1 MSKSPP
7 EGIRARPTP
16 GNILEWHYVIQGPKG
31 SPLPPTFP
39 PEPAEAAADR
49 HADAIRPLQAGR
61 APVPVHVGFHP
72 ETWNPVW
79 SASTVLVG
87 LLSFMLEDASTV
99 GSITTSTETKREL
112 AAQSLAH
119 NATHSAK
126 FRKLFPKLAQRGLAE
141 AASRGL
147 SGPRSGDGSRDG
159 AAETARPSA
168 GPSPAS
174 CYPSCSCRSSRGSL
188 ERASDARA
196 KCSAETEDESQYN
209 RPHGRPNGAFSVALP
224 SPPDL
229 SPLPLPR

>member
-16 GNILEWHYVIQGPKG
+16 GNILEWHYVLQGPKG
-31 SPLPPTFP
+31 SPYEGGFYHGRLTFP
-39 PEPAEAAADR
+39 PEY
-49 HADAIRPLQAGR
+49 PLKPPRIVMLTPSGR
-61 APVPVHVGFHP
+61 FKPGARLCLSMSDFHP

-147 SGPRSGDGSRDG
+147 SGPRSGDGSRADG
-159 AAETARPSA
+159 AAAGDRPSLCRAVA
-168 GPSPAS
+168 GIVLPVVLVPLLAW
-174 CYPSCSCRSSRGSL
+174 
-188 ERASDARA
+188 
-196 KCSAETEDESQYN
+196 QF
-209 RPHGRPNGAFSVALP
+209 GAGQ
-224 SPPDL
+224 
-229 SPLPLPR
+229 